1 MIIVKDSEKILEML
15 KKKSVL
21 TFEDIEDELGLVHAD
36 FEEIINA
43 MKNDNLIEIDD
54 TKELIKLK

>member
-21 TFEDIEDELGLVHAD
+21 TFEDIEDELGLVHDD